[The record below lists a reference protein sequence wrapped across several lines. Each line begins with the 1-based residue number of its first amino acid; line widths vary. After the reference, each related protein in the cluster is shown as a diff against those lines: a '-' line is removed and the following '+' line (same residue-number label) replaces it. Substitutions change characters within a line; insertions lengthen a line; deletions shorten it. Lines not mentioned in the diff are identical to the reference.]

1 MAIVL
6 IWAIIL
12 VLALVIGWHLAVAI
26 LGGIIV
32 IAAAPWLFM
41 ITSIVAFSIGILL
54 LFLFSGVGILILLGL
69 GLIWFLLAV
78 ILFPIM
84 FPILIPLFI
93 IMLFISYMRR
103 KQKSGR
109 SKK

>member
-1 MAIVL
+1 MAMA

-12 VLALVIGWHLAVAI
+12 LLVLVIGWHLAVAI

-32 IAAAPWLFM
+32 ITAAPWLL
-41 ITSIVAFSIGILL
+41 IIASIVAFSIGILL
-54 LFLFSGVGILILLGL
+54 LFFFTGIGIFILLGL
-69 GLIWFLLAV
+69 GFIWLLLAI

-93 IMLFISYMRR
+93 IMLFVSFIRR
-103 KQKSGR
+103 RQKANR
-109 SKK
+109 DSK